1 VGKAPRIAIGL
12 LAAAG
17 LATTGME
24 LWTRRPVPP
33 PERALDVPADTSTL
47 VLVTHGSADADDPL
61 LGRVVT
67 DLEARYRDIPGA
79 AVRFLRWAPQS
90 DERLRAAATAQAT
103 GRLVGAGLARLG
115 RLRDLQLIAHSS
127 GAFMPDAICQ
137 AYRTASAAPARV
149 SMVLLDPFQIHGFV
163 DWNWGARHHG
173 ECADFA
179 LAVINTDDPA
189 PATNH
194 ALANAW
200 NLDVTS
206 AGKGFQPNGHY
217 WPWSTTARR
226 CYPSSRRSPSARTSS
241 CRAALP
247 APQSRRTRRT
257 SRGRRSWRSLHHGTS
272 SPRWSKNP
280 PESAGVR
287 RSSTVSSRR
296 AATAGVCTSRAFPA

>member
-1 VGKAPRIAIGL
+1 MGKAPEIAIGL

-17 LATTGME
+17 LVVAGME

-33 PERALDVPADTSTL
+33 PELTLDVPADTSTL

-61 LGRVVT
+61 LARIVME
-67 DLEARYRDIPGA
+67 LEARYRDTPGT

-115 RLRDLQLIAHSS
+115 RLQDLQLIAHSS
-127 GAFMPDAICQ
+127 GAFMPDAICE
-137 AYRTASAAPARV
+137 AYRAALAAPARV

-163 DWNWGARHHG
+163 DWSWGARHHG

-189 PATNH
+189 PATNRP
-194 ALANAW
+194 LANAW

-206 AGKGFQPNGHY
+206 AGAGKGFQPNGHY
-217 WPWSTTARR
+217 WPLEYYRTALL
-226 CYPSSRRSPSARTSS
+226 PEQPEIAGRTHE
-241 CRAALP
+241 RWP
-247 APQSRRTRRT
+247 
-257 SRGRRSWRSLHHGTS
+257 RG
-272 SPRWSKNP
+272 
-280 PESAGVR
+280 AVQAVR
-287 RSSTVSSRR
+287 
-296 AATAGVCTSRAFPA
+296 